1 MSMFTDL
8 WVDKY
13 KPKCLNE
20 ITGNK
25 EIINSLKV
33 IAKNRRLP
41 NMVFAGNSGTGKTS
55 SAICLV
61 KEIYGEDFMNRIIE
75 LNASDDLRKIDVVRD
90 RIDNFVKKKCGEK
103 IVIFDEAD
111 NMTKQVQHSLRSIM
125 DKYYKTTRFILICNT
140 LSNIIESIH
149 SRCMI
154 VKFSK
159 LKNTEIRERLNVLI
173 KAEKIEY
180 TDSGLDAICLCS
192 RGDMRMVLNNLQ
204 SVKISFG
211 KITEENVYKVVDIP
225 HPTVITNLLNM
236 CLNHDIVSSTDLLSD
251 IYQRGYTPIDI
262 IETIFQI
269 CSNTDLLQSKNKKK
283 IEYIKI
289 ISNTHILI
297 ADGLDTFNQLVG
309 CIAKLCDV

>member
-1 MSMFTDL
+1 MSSFTDL

-13 KPKCLNE
+13 KPQRLNE

-25 EIINSLKV
+25 EIIDSLKV
-33 IAKNRRLP
+33 ISLSRRLP
-41 NMVFAGNSGTGKTS
+41 NMIFSGNSGTGKTS

-61 KEIYGEDFMNRIIE
+61 KEIYGENYLNRIIE
-75 LNASDDLRKIDVVRD
+75 LNASDDLRKIDVVRE

-140 LSNIIESIH
+140 LSNLIESIQ

-159 LKNTEIRERLNVLI
+159 LKNEDIRKRLDVI
-173 KAEKIEY
+173 IEKENITYTNEGIE
-180 TDSGLDAICLCS
+180 AICSCS
-192 RGDMRMVLNNLQ
+192 RGDMRIVLNNLQ

-211 KITEENVYKVVDIP
+211 EITEDNVYKVIDIP
-225 HPTVITNLLNM
+225 HPRTITKLLEM
-236 CLNHDIVSSTDLLSD
+236 CLEHDIISAIDLLCN
-251 IYQRGYTPIDI
+251 IHQCGYTPIDI
-262 IETIFQI
+262 IETLFQI
-269 CSNTDLLQSKNKKK
+269 CSNTDIIINKKK
-283 IEYIKI
+283 IMYIKI

-309 CIAKLCDV
+309 CIAELCDI

>member
-13 KPKCLNE
+13 KPVCLNE

-25 EIINSLKV
+25 AIIDSLKV
-33 IAKNRRLP
+33 IAKSRRLP

-61 KEIYGEDFMNRIIE
+61 KEIYGESYINRIIE

-140 LSNIIESIH
+140 LSNIIESIQ

-159 LKNTEIRERLNVLI
+159 LTNIEIRERLNVI
-173 KAEKIEY
+173 IEAENIEY
-180 TDSGLDAICLCS
+180 TDDGIDAICLCS
-192 RGDMRMVLNNLQ
+192 RGDMRIVLNNLQ
-204 SVKISFG
+204 SVNISFG
-211 KITEENVYKVVDIP
+211 KITAENVYKVVDIP
-225 HPTVITNLLNM
+225 HPTIITNLLNM
-236 CLNHDIVSSTDLLSD
+236 CLKNDIIGSINLLCD
-251 IYQRGYTPIDI
+251 IHQCGYTPIDI
-262 IETIFQI
+262 IETLFQI
-269 CSNTDLLQSKNKKK
+269 CSNTEILLNKNKKK

-309 CIAKLCDV
+309 CIAQLCDM

>member
-1 MSMFTDL
+1 M
-8 WVDKY
+8 
-13 KPKCLNE
+13 
-20 ITGNK
+20 
-25 EIINSLKV
+25 
-33 IAKNRRLP
+33 
-41 NMVFAGNSGTGKTS
+41 
-55 SAICLV
+55 
-61 KEIYGEDFMNRIIE
+61 
-75 LNASDDLRKIDVVRD
+75 RKIDVVRD

-140 LSNIIESIH
+140 LSNIIESIQ

-159 LKNTEIRERLNVLI
+159 LKNDEIRKRLNVI
-173 KAEKIEY
+173 IEAEKIEY
-180 TDSGLDAICLCS
+180 TDDGLDAISLCS
-192 RGDMRMVLNNLQ
+192 RGDMRIVLNNLQ
-204 SVKISFG
+204 SVNISFG
-211 KITEENVYKVVDIP
+211 KITAENVYKVVDIP

-236 CLNHDIVSSTDLLSD
+236 CLKNDIIDATNLLCE
-251 IYQRGYTPIDI
+251 IYQCGYTPIDI
-262 IETIFQI
+262 IETLFQI
-269 CSNTDLLQSKNKKK
+269 CSNTELLQNKNKKK

-309 CIAKLCDV
+309 CIAQLCDM